1 MADHAGDV
9 TVVANRVPEAA
20 LDVRRAV
27 FVEGQGVAE
36 ERELDGK
43 DGTATHFLAREGDDV
58 VGTAR
63 LRELGESDRDA
74 FVEPDA
80 VLGAGTPVGKVE
92 RVAVRESRRGEG
104 WGRRLMEAVE
114 REARRRGLPTLVLH
128 GQTRVAGFYE
138 RLGYGTVSDTFAEAG
153 MPHVE
158 MVRAVDAHRGR
169 AGTEPPD

>member
-1 MADHAGDV
+1 MTGHEGAV
-9 TVVANRVPEAA
+9 SVVRSRVPDAA

-43 DGTATHFLAREGDDV
+43 DAEATHFLAREGDDV

-63 LRELGESDRDA
+63 LRELGESDGDA
-74 FVEPDA
+74 LVEPDA
-80 VLGAGTPVGKVE
+80 VLGNGTPVGKVE

-104 WGRRLMEAVE
+104 WGRRLMAAVE
-114 REARRRGLPTLVLH
+114 DESRERGHAVLVLH
-128 GQTRVAGFYE
+128 GQTRVEGFYE
-138 RLGYGTVSDTFAEAG
+138 RLGYETVSDTFAEAG

-158 MVRAVDAHRGR
+158 MVTRL
-169 AGTEPPD
+169 